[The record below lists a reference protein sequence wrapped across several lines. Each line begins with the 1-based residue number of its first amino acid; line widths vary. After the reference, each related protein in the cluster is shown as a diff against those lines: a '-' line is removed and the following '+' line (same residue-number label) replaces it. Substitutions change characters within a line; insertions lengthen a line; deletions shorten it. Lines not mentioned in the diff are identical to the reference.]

1 MRWLHPWRSLPTMRR
16 ALHIGLVTRMVEPE
30 ELLPEVARM
39 AAHLAGFA
47 PFVPQFMKA
56 MVHQGIEG
64 SVAAALAMEKFA
76 QGALLQT
83 EDKTEG
89 ISAFL
94 EKRVP
99 EFKGR

>member
-1 MRWLHPWRSLPTMRR
+1 
-16 ALHIGLVTRMVEPE
+16 
-30 ELLPEVARM
+30 
-39 AAHLAGFA
+39 
-47 PFVPQFMKA
+47 MKA
-56 MVHQGIEG
+56 MVHQGMEG

-83 EDKTEG
+83 EDRTEG

-94 EKRVP
+94 EKRTP